1 MLKAT
6 IRQPLSIQPIVYN
19 NHCLYTLLPITSI
32 FYNSRIRCGHERMVV
47 EFTTICAISAYNH

>member
-19 NHCLYTLLPITSI
+19 SHCLYTPLSITTI
-32 FYNSRIRCGHERMVV
+32 FYNGRIRCGHARMVV